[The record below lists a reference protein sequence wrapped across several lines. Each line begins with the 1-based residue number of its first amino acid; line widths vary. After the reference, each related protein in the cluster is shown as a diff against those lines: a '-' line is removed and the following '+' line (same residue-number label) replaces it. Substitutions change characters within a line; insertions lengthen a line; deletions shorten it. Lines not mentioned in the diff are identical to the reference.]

1 RDQMLLVEL
10 LGAIDKP
17 ISSKILALLAV
28 YGRTPMVR
36 GRATQTLRLR
46 PSHDYLDLLVGLMI
60 DLFKYEVRPVGGPGS
75 PGVLFVEG
83 ERFNVSRFYAPPP
96 APNVTPQVGDIITYD
111 QSGSPIIS
119 RPTGLAAVTTTGVP
133 GSKTLV
139 KETTAA
145 EYATISPAQLI
156 LEAQRGAVMAEAQ
169 LERDVAIV
177 KSANADRKRFND
189 LIMAIAKDAAGV

>member
-1 RDQMLLVEL
+1 
-10 LGAIDKP
+10 
-17 ISSKILALLAV
+17 
-28 YGRTPMVR
+28 
-36 GRATQTLRLR
+36 
-46 PSHDYLDLLVGLMI
+46 
-60 DLFKYEVRPVGGPGS
+60 
-75 PGVLFVEG
+75 VLFVEG

-96 APNVTPQVGDIITYD
+96 APNVTPQPGDIITYD

-139 KETTAA
+139 KETTVA
-145 EYATISPAQLI
+145 EYATISPAQLM

-177 KSANADRKRFND
+177 KSANTGRKRFND
-189 LIMAIAKDAAGV
+189 LIMAIAKDAAGVDHGKTPKDWRDALAGGNNASTQTARTPVKPTFGDVVSLDYTPAFEPVGFTSLKTIRLYVDT